1 MTMIKKTDKTNLDMD
16 MEKSGHLDI
25 AGVRVKWNNFL
36 RKLSAIPQNIK
47 GRVTVRPSNPTPRC
61 LAETNEN
68 TDPHRSLCVNVD
80 SSIVHNSRNLKA
92 AQMSIN
98 WRMDRQNVVYYSV
111 IKRNDVLS
119 HATTWMTLGNI
130 MLPERSQTKDPMLYD
145 SV

>member
-1 MTMIKKTDKTNLDMD
+1 MD

-98 WRMDRQNVVYYSV
+98 
-111 IKRNDVLS
+111 
-119 HATTWMTLGNI
+119 
-130 MLPERSQTKDPMLYD
+130 
-145 SV
+145 